1 MYGLT
6 IDSERGLTNL
16 DLIEYGKNLK
26 LDISE
31 VYLCEML
38 FQRNLGIKNVEL

>member
-1 MYGLT
+1 MCGLT
-6 IDSERGLTNL
+6 IDSGWGLTNL
-16 DLIEYGKNLK
+16 DLIEYAKSVE

-31 VYLCEML
+31 VSLCEMR